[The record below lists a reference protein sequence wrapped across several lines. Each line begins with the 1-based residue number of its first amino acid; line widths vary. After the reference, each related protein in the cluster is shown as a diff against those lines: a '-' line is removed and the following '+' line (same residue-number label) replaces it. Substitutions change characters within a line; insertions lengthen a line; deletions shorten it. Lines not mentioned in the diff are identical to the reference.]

1 MSAVHVYCTLCE
13 QSAIEK
19 VSLDIGGNF
28 LLPPVSIVQQL
39 LLVVEQL
46 LVSLC
51 GELKVGSLGEGERK
65 RIREWRRREAEWR
78 RQAQRPNKACVHS

>member
-1 MSAVHVYCTLCE
+1 MHVYCTLCE
-13 QSAIEK
+13 RLAIEK
-19 VSLDIGGNF
+19 VGLDVGGNF
-28 LLPPVSIVQQL
+28 LLPPVSVVQQL

-78 RQAQRPNKACVHS
+78 RQAQRPSKACVHS